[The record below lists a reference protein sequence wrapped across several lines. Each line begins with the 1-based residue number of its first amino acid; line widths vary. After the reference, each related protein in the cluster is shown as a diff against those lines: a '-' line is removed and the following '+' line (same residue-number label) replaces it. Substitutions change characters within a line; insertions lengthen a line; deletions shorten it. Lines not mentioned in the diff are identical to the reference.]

1 MKINWK
7 IRFKN
12 KTWLLTFVGAIVAF
26 AYQLLALFGIAP
38 KVDQQSIMAIVTTL
52 LTLLTTIGVIIDPT
66 TAGGNDSE
74 RALTYGKFD
83 YTEHS
88 AMGQGEDEGVK

>member
-7 IRFKN
+7 IRFRN

-26 AYQLLALFGIAP
+26 AYQLLALLGIAP

-66 TAGGNDSE
+66 TAGTNDSE
-74 RALTYGKFD
+74 RALTYGNID
-83 YTEHS
+83 YSEHS
-88 AMGQGEDEGVK
+88 AMGQGADEEAK